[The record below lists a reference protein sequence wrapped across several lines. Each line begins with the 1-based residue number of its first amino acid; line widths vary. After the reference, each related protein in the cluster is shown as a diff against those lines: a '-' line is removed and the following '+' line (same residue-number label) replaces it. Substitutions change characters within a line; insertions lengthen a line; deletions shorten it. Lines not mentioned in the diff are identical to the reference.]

1 MQPIEPAQTPT
12 YAPEVLPV
20 PVEEVSTKPLDPF
33 FPDALTTTDP
43 PIQYRGV
50 IPSYPNPQPPVIYG
64 PGGLNSEPIP
74 TYDQEVAPVPIEA
87 APTAPLDPTLYA
99 RELQDQESSPV
110 PPLGPAMDFFDPMVE
125 FLPEFRRL
133 HQSHVDKIVI
143 ANQVDQMI
151 TIYVHNFLDMKLQTA
166 ILILFN
172 GSLALVWLLSLLTDV
187 T

>member
-1 MQPIEPAQTPT
+1 MPVGQPLPTPYPPIYQPIQPAIAQTVPQPIEPAQTPT

-50 IPSYPNPQPPVIYG
+50 IPSHPNPQPPVIYG

-74 TYDQEVAPVPIEA
+74 TYGQEVAPVPIEA

-99 RELQDQESSPV
+99 RELQDQELLILKDQDFVPESS
-110 PPLGPAMDFFDPMVE
+110 PAMDFFDPMVE

-133 HQSHVDKIVI
+133 H
-143 ANQVDQMI
+143 
-151 TIYVHNFLDMKLQTA
+151 
-166 ILILFN
+166 
-172 GSLALVWLLSLLTDV
+172 
-187 T
+187 